1 MKDPRAYLAE
11 VQQNVEKMRAQAH
24 VTPADN
30 ALFGMLDG
38 VAGLLLLANERIAHL
53 EQRVA
58 ALEKTNG
65 SS

>member
-11 VQQNVEKMRAQAH
+11 VQQNVEKMRAQTQ
-24 VTPADN
+24 VTAADN

-38 VAGLLLLANERIAHL
+38 VAGLLLVANDRITHL

-58 ALEKTNG
+58 TLEKGTQA
-65 SS
+65 